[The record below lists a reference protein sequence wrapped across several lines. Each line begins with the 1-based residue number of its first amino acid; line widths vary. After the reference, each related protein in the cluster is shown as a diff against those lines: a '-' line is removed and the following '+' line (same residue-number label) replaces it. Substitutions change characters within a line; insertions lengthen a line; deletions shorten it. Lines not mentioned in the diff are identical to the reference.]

1 VSRPVLVLG
10 ADGFIG
16 RHIAFA
22 LRRRGREVIASARDP
37 KRLARMGFR
46 VVRADLTDPS
56 SHAPGFWRETL
67 AGADLVNAAGLL
79 TGSDA
84 DFEAVHV
91 AAPRAAY
98 AALGEGGRGMLISA
112 VGIEAATP
120 FARWRREGEAV
131 ALASGN
137 VIVLRPGLVVSDTSY
152 GGSSLL
158 RALAAL
164 PFRTPVIGSGAQRFN
179 PVHADDLAEAV
190 AALLETAPDPGAWE
204 IGGAERL
211 TQAEMLAAYRGW
223 LGLAPVGLLT
233 IPLPLARALGR
244 LGDALRL
251 GPVSATSVAQLE
263 AGVEADEGPLVS
275 RLALRPRGLAEIL
288 AARPAGTQDLW
299 QVRLYLLKPLVRLSL
314 AALWLVS
321 GLLGLLLPASEFLPL
336 FSGAGLSDPLMMALA
351 RGGGVVDLALAA
363 ALIRN
368 WRPRPVTLAQLAVVG
383 AYTVGLSALAPA
395 LWLAPM
401 GGLLKNL
408 AVLALLLVHLALV
421 EER

>member
-22 LRRRGREVIASARDP
+22 LRRRGREVIASARAP
-37 KRLARMGFR
+37 GRLARMGFR
-46 VVRADLTDPS
+46 VVAADLADASTHD
-56 SHAPGFWRETL
+56 PGFWTPHL

-79 TGSDA
+79 TGSEA
-84 DFEAVHV
+84 AFEAVQA

-98 AALGEGGRGMLISA
+98 AALGEGARGVLISA
-112 VGIEAATP
+112 VGIEADTP
-120 FARWRREGEAV
+120 FARWRREGEAA
-131 ALASGN
+131 ALAAGK
-137 VIVLRPGLVVSDTSY
+137 IAVLRPGLVVADTSF

-164 PFRTPVIGSGAQRFN
+164 PVRTPVIGSGTQRFN
-179 PVHADDLAEAV
+179 PIHADDLAQVV
-190 AALLETAPDPGAWE
+190 AALLEAPPDPGPWE
-204 IGGAERL
+204 IGGPERL
-211 TQAEMLAAYRGW
+211 TQAELLAAYRGW
-223 LGLAPVGLLT
+223 LGLPPVRQLAV
-233 IPLPLARALGR
+233 PLPLARALGH
-244 LGDALRL
+244 LGDALQL
-251 GPVSATSVAQLE
+251 GPVSATSVAQVDQ
-263 AGVEADEGPLVS
+263 GVEADERPLLS
-275 RLALRPRGLAEIL
+275 RLAARPRALSEVL

-299 QVRLYLLKPLVRLSL
+299 QARLYLLKPLVRLTL

-321 GLLGLLLPASEFLPL
+321 GLLGLLLPASDFLPL
-336 FSGAGLSDPLMMALA
+336 LSGAGISDPLALALA
-351 RGGGVVDLALAA
+351 RGGGAVDLALGL

-368 WRPRPVTLAQLAVVG
+368 WRPRLTGLAQLAIVG
-383 AYTVGLSALAPA
+383 AYSVGLTAFAPA

-408 AVLALLLVHLALV
+408 PILALLLVHLALA